1 MSGRRYLQA
10 CPMICGRSWGRVGVL
25 GLMIGR
31 TFRPSPLSSTRR
43 ARRLPSRPRRRD
55 RARRSPSPKTHD
67 LSYLGE
73 FRRTRPVK
81 IFALS
86 DLRVTM
92 GQKGGKGN
100 TAGARSERVVRGE
113 GKGRSCRLD
122 RDAAGLIRNER
133 SGSLRG
139 RTSNKPRLSC
149 RRWRR
154 RYLRRPCRRRS
165 TRRPRF
171 RS

>member
-1 MSGRRYLQA
+1 
-10 CPMICGRSWGRVGVL
+10 
-25 GLMIGR
+25 
-31 TFRPSPLSSTRR
+31 
-43 ARRLPSRPRRRD
+43 
-55 RARRSPSPKTHD
+55 
-67 LSYLGE
+67 
-73 FRRTRPVK
+73 VK

-154 RYLRRPCRRRS
+154 RYQMLYYTKLDPPTGKAIALPAKHGLYAPNTGSGAQNPADRRRERMAPGAVDAR
-165 TRRPRF
+165 TEQV
-171 RS
+171 